1 MTKHERFFLVILFS
15 CIEAVFSV
23 SPSSA
28 VAPPSPAHA
37 VPAASLP
44 GTVRLSPEQIKAQWV
59 RSEMVH
65 TQKLVRTINRTGSLN
80 FDEEMVSVLA
90 ARVSGREVKVLAFEG
105 QKVRRNDALA
115 LVYSPDF
122 VTAEVEYLN
131 AFKVASTFQDKSETE
146 TYIRAAAKK
155 LLLLGASEDD
165 LKTLSRTRKVF
176 PYLTIH
182 APRTGV
188 ILNSQLREGL
198 FMNPGDQL
206 LTIADLSKLWVYMDI
221 YEGDLPL
228 VRTGQKIEVRTVA
241 YPDRTFSGRIIYQG
255 GMVDPATRTFHV
267 RGEIGNPHNL
277 LKPGMFASVVIRLTR
292 PKPVVALPEA
302 SFLKDDKG
310 YHVFVEISKGVFR
323 VRPVL
328 IGPEEEGLLTVEGG
342 VSPGERVV
350 VSGSL
355 LLEGLREQILNH
367 REQEDRPKGTGDPK

>member
-1 MTKHERFFLVILFS
+1 MRRSGTFCPGVLIFLAVT
-15 CIEAVFSV
+15 VFSS
-23 SPSSA
+23 SPA
-28 VAPPSPAHA
+28 RALAPPSPKHQ

-44 GTVRLSPEQIKAQWV
+44 LTVRLTPEQIKARWVQTEVV
-59 RSEMVH
+59 RSQE
-65 TQKLVRTINRTGSLN
+65 LVRTINRTGTLN

-90 ARVSGREVKVLAFEG
+90 ARVAGREVKVLAFEG

-131 AFKVASTFQDKSETE
+131 AFKVASTFQDQSETE

-155 LLLLGASEDD
+155 LILLGASDED
-165 LKTLSRTRKVF
+165 LRTLSRTRKIF
-176 PYLTIH
+176 PYMTIH
-182 APRTGV
+182 APRSGV

-241 YPDRTFSGRIIYQG
+241 YPRRIFGGRIIYQG
-255 GMVDPATRTFHV
+255 GMVDSATRTFHV
-267 RGEIGNPHNL
+267 RGEIDNPLNL
-277 LKPGMFASVVIRLTR
+277 LKPGMFASVTIRLTR
-292 PKPVVALPEA
+292 PKQVVALPEA
-302 SFLKDDKG
+302 SFLKDDNG
-310 YHVFVEISKGVFR
+310 YHVFVEVSEGVFR

-328 IGPEEEGLLTVEGG
+328 PGPEEEGLLTVEGG
-342 VSPGERVV
+342 VVPGERVV
-350 VSGSL
+350 VSGAL

-367 REQEDRPKGTGDPK
+367 REQEERPKGKGG